1 MPRYKVIVDDNF
13 HYQDPHERREQ
24 GVYETVE
31 EALAV
36 CRGLVDKS
44 LKEEYRSGISR
55 AVQAVTQAR
64 HRDRAVRRWRADGA
78 IAGRGAHPGRLRDI
92 AVGGSTDQGR
102 SPARSCS
109 NQRKAYRATSRPAD
123 DGRSRCARTG
133 A

>member
-44 LKEEYRSGISR
+44 LKEEYRSGISAKSLYDRYTSFGDDPFIVVLDGIDER
-55 AVQAVTQAR
+55 ATFSAWSYAK
-64 HRDRAVRRWRADGA
+64 DRCRVICGGA
-78 IAGRGAHPGRLRDI
+78 I
-92 AVGGSTDQGR
+92 
-102 SPARSCS
+102 
-109 NQRKAYRATSRPAD
+109 K
-123 DGRSRCARTG
+123 
-133 A
+133 